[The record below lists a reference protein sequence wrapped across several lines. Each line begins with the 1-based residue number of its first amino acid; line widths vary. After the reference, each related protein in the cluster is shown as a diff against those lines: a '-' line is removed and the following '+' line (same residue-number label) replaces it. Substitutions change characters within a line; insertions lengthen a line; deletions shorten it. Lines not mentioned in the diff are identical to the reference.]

1 MSVSVVPGA
10 RSVTALWVA
19 AASTALSLGL
29 PLHGGTPG
37 RVLPE
42 RVFLIAAIGLTS
54 IAAAGHLD
62 QRTVRGLISL
72 AIGSL
77 VATLALVLA
86 GVAPAGLIVLLVA
99 LGALVWERKQRAS
112 S

>member
-1 MSVSVVPGA
+1 MSVSAVPGA

-29 PLHGGTPG
+29 PLHGGSPG
-37 RVLPE
+37 RVLPV
-42 RVFLIAAIGLTS
+42 RVFLVAAIVLIS

-62 QRTVRGLISL
+62 RRTVRGLTSL

-77 VATLALVLA
+77 VATLGLVLA

-99 LGALVWERKQRAS
+99 VTALVWACKQPAN
-112 S
+112 